1 VSADYFHSSVSLL
14 AFAVVDPI
22 LDFADFVVDSVLEV
36 AVGRLD
42 LFSFLFCS
50 EADLLVAVSLLY
62 LDEV

>member
-42 LFSFLFCS
+42 LFSFLF
-50 EADLLVAVSLLY
+50 LL
-62 LDEV
+62 